1 MSRAVTHRTPWSPW
15 WPPAAGLV
23 PRRLSLSFEKEKREK
38 ALSEGETSAARPA
51 RPILQVLASLNP
63 PSLGPGRSML
73 GRPPRNQQQPQHK
86 TAAEDPANR
95 AGSNAF
101 KRQRRR
107 QGQERRLARR
117 DTGLPGLRRPSGLA
131 RYRRHRAGCPIK
143 PVIKGLSGVSM
154 NSFYFLK
161 CIYRPSGT

>member
-1 MSRAVTHRTPWSPW
+1 MTEQVEESRNRYEGNLYQSLQEVIPH
-15 WPPAAGLV
+15 
-23 PRRLSLSFEKEKREK
+23 LSFEKEKREK

-63 PSLGPGRSML
+63 PSLGPGRSMF
-73 GRPPRNQQQPQHK
+73 GHPPATTAAE

-95 AGSNAF
+95 AGSKAF

-143 PVIKGLSGVSM
+143 PMERDYLG
-154 NSFYFLK
+154 FL
-161 CIYRPSGT
+161 